1 MTVGCAAGSQTTC
14 ERFFLLPGR
23 HPDSGKTRE
32 QKSGR
37 QTLAENP
44 FPMPD
49 TLDTFYSS
57 RCATH
62 TIFGNGPFFSDARSG
77 YGHAGPSPD
86 AEEWRSDGSAEWDEA
101 ERTYYRRAGP
111 SLLGPFV
118 ARPCGPAS
126 TPLRGREYSH
136 CLKDTVTD
144 VGGHNCA
151 SEDPLAVAGCHA
163 IVPCGPG
170 LGVEGASW
178 TSLREATTGR
188 YADFMLPNAH

>member
-23 HPDSGKTRE
+23 HPHSGKTRE
-32 QKSGR
+32 QKSAR

-86 AEEWRSDGSAEWDEA
+86 AGEWRSDGSAEWDGA
-101 ERTYYRRAGP
+101 ERTYYRRAGGRRCWDR
-111 SLLGPFV
+111 LLLVHAGRRV
-118 ARPCGPAS
+118 VNSGVGSTLTAS
-126 TPLRGREYSH
+126 KTHRDRRRGS
-136 CLKDTVTD
+136 
-144 VGGHNCA
+144 
-151 SEDPLAVAGCHA
+151 
-163 IVPCGPG
+163 
-170 LGVEGASW
+170 
-178 TSLREATTGR
+178 
-188 YADFMLPNAH
+188 

>member
-1 MTVGCAAGSQTTC
+1 
-14 ERFFLLPGR
+14 
-23 HPDSGKTRE
+23 
-32 QKSGR
+32 
-37 QTLAENP
+37 
-44 FPMPD
+44 MPD
-49 TLDTFYSS
+49 TLDRFYSS

-62 TIFGNGPFFSDARSG
+62 TIFSNGPFFSDARSG

-101 ERTYYRRAGP
+101 ERTYDRRAGGRRCWDR
-111 SLLGPFV
+111 LLLVHAGRRV
-118 ARPCGPAS
+118 VNSGVGSTLTAS
-126 TPLRGREYSH
+126 RHR
-136 CLKDTVTD
+136 DRRR
-144 VGGHNCA
+144 GHNCA
-151 SEDPLAVAGCHA
+151 SEDPLAVAGGHA